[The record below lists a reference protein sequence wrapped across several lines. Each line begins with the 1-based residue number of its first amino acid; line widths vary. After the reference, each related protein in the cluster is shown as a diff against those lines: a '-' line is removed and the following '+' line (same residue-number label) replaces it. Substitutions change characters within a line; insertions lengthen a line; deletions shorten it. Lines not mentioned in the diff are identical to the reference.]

1 MLTYSTN
8 MPEAPTIALPS
19 QLWKSL
25 TPDRKLRAA
34 EAFWKDEGAG
44 AEQAE
49 AILVIAQRIKFR
61 ARSVASLPIEKKT
74 RHLASLLSVSEMM
87 AARLLV
93 AYHLEYQRPMMGSF
107 LDALGVTHDNG
118 MIADDSVQPPGEA
131 KLKAAATA
139 IAATY
144 PAQDVALYLSTLLW
158 QDMETWGPLT
168 DAPER
173 LLTAE
178 RA

>member
-1 MLTYSTN
+1 

-25 TPDRKLRAA
+25 TSERKLRAA
-34 EAFWKDEGAG
+34 EAFWKDTGAG

-61 ARSVASLPIEKKT
+61 ARSVATLPIEKKT
-74 RHLASLLSVSEMM
+74 RHLASLLGVSEMM

-93 AYHLEYQRPMMGSF
+93 AYHLEHQRPMMGSF
-107 LDALGVTHDNG
+107 LDALGITHDNG
-118 MIADDSVQPPGEA
+118 MIADEKVQPPGDA
-131 KLKAAATA
+131 ALKSAATTIAAA
-139 IAATY
+139 Y
-144 PAQDVALYLSTLLW
+144 PAEDVALYLSTLLW
-158 QDMETWGPLT
+158 QDMETWGPLA

-173 LLTAE
+173 LLPSA